1 MLALGA
7 LLAGLAALV
16 IVVLARDESH
26 SYRFMFENA
35 GQLVEGDL
43 VRIGGTPAGEI
54 ESIELS
60 DDGQAEVS
68 VSIDDDFAPLHAG
81 STATIR
87 AASLIG
93 VANRYIDVHPGPNFR
108 SELDDGTTRRRSSI
122 SISSST
128 RSTHPRAR
136 ASSRSS
142 TGSRPGTAGA
152 RLRRTSRRTTS
163 RRRLARS
170 PG

>member
-7 LLAGLAALV
+7 LLAGLAALLV
-16 IVVLARDESH
+16 VVLARDDSH

-68 VSIDDDFAPLHAG
+68 VSIDDEL
-81 STATIR
+81 R
-87 AASLIG
+87 AAARG
-93 VANRYIDVHPGPNFR
+93 QHG
-108 SELDDGTTRRRSSI
+108 DDPRGESDRRRQPL
-122 SISSST
+122 
-128 RSTHPRAR
+128 RRRPPRAEL
-136 ASSRSS
+136 
-142 TGSRPGTAGA
+142 P
-152 RLRRTSRRTTS
+152 
-163 RRRLARS
+163 
-170 PG
+170 